1 MKEFNSFVADEKP
14 TPELLDVFAAGASL
28 KVEHYEIAAYK
39 SLIQLAQQAGLSDA
53 VSLLKQNLS
62 EEQETAAK
70 LEILAVRLGGRVYRH
85 RSPTNTLLPPPQRAH
100 VTLAQVAVVRRQA
113 SSERS

>member
-1 MKEFNSFVADEKP
+1 M
-14 TPELLDVFAAGASL
+14 

-62 EEQETAAK
+62 EEQEAAAK
-70 LEILAVRLGGRVYRH
+70 LEILAEKLGTRVLAT
-85 RSPTNTLLPPPQRAH
+85 PITLTN
-100 VTLAQVAVVRRQA
+100 
-113 SSERS
+113 

>member
-1 MKEFNSFVADEKP
+1 MKEFKSFVAEEKP
-14 TPELLDVFAAGASL
+14 APELLDVFAAGASL

-70 LEILAVRLGGRVYRH
+70 LEILAEKLGTRV
-85 RSPTNTLLPPPQRAH
+85 
-100 VTLAQVAVVRRQA
+100 
-113 SSERS
+113 

>member
-1 MKEFNSFVADEKP
+1 M
-14 TPELLDVFAAGASL
+14 

-70 LEILAVRLGGRVYRH
+70 LEILAEKLGTRV
-85 RSPTNTLLPPPQRAH
+85 
-100 VTLAQVAVVRRQA
+100 
-113 SSERS
+113 